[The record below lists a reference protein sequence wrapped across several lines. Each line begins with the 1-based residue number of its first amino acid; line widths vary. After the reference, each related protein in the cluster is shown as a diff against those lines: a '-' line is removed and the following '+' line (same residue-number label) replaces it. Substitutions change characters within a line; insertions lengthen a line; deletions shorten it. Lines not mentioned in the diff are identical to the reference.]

1 MDIEQDTG
9 ASQLGVGASQTSVR
23 STQKGGKLTFS
34 SAPTVP
40 RAKQA
45 PRADFTHNSNKL
57 REIGYENS
65 ILVEKI
71 AKISARGAQPKV
83 QDPVMAEHMKVAA
96 VSSAAINRRKAYDKI
111 AEENLK
117 MYNRLQRIKPSA
129 DTERKTLAAAHKQN
143 EEYKRNCSVH
153 SRELQKKKA
162 VERREAGWQS

>member
-1 MDIEQDTG
+1 MEEDPSNG
-9 ASQLGVGASQTSVR
+9 AQLGVGASQTSVR
-23 STQKGGKLTFS
+23 SQKGGKLTFS
-34 SAPTVP
+34 SAPVVP
-40 RAKQA
+40 RAKQN

-65 ILVEKI
+65 ILVDKI
-71 AKISARGAQPKV
+71 AKISARGTQAKA
-83 QDPVMAEHMKVAA
+83 QDPVMSEHLKVAS

-129 DTERKTLAAAHKQN
+129 DTERKQLAAAHKQN

-153 SRELQKKKA
+153 HRSQQKKA
-162 VERREAGWQS
+162 MAQREAGWQS